1 MDSKPST
8 NATGLPS
15 REQVVEAATRAAAM
29 PPKLIPPPSPTPQA
43 TPSVVANSPAQPKQ
57 SIVRRILTIVQFRKQ
72 QRKERMVMLA
82 EELKVITVEDVRRR
96 IRITKVTA
104 RKYLEELVREGRL
117 LRYGKKGAYN
127 YQLVPAQKG

>member
-1 MDSKPST
+1 MDTKPTT

-15 REQVVEAATRAAAM
+15 REQMVEAAERAAAM
-29 PPKLIPPPSPTPQA
+29 PPASTPPPVVVPVTPVSKVPA
-43 TPSVVANSPAQPKQ
+43 KPSLF
-57 SIVRRILTIVQFRKQ
+57 RRLMTIVQFRKQ

-82 EELKVITVEDVRRR
+82 EELKSITTEDVRRR

-117 LRYGKKGAYN
+117 HRRGKKGSYV
-127 YQLVPAQKG
+127 YEVVPTQE